1 MPIPTLAVVKRTVPI
16 LFVGLLLTLSAF
28 AQPEGMVLVRGGAHT
43 PLYTGVTESS
53 TIEVESFY
61 SDVFPVTN
69 AEFLAFVRANP
80 EWRRSQV
87 PGLFA
92 DDGYLSHWRGDL
104 NLGEALPNQPV
115 TRVSWFAATAYARW
129 ANRRLPTTNEW
140 EYTAS
145 ASETSANG
153 RSDPSY
159 TRRILSWYSRPA
171 PNPLPSVGST
181 YRNYWGV
188 YDLHGLVW
196 EWVSDF
202 NSGLV
207 SSDSRSNRDA
217 DSKLFCG
224 AGSVGAADF
233 EDYAAFLRF
242 AYRSG
247 LKARYTVPNLGFR
260 TALDVPVN

>member
-1 MPIPTLAVVKRTVPI
+1 MNRVIPI
-16 LFVGLLLTLSAF
+16 LLAGFLLAGSAF
-28 AQPEGMVLVRGGAHT
+28 AQPQGMVLVRGGAHT
-43 PLYTGVTESS
+43 PLYTGVTEAS
-53 TIEVESFY
+53 TVNVESFY
-61 SDVFPVTN
+61 LAVMPVTN

-80 EWRRSQV
+80 QWRRSHA
-87 PGLFA
+87 PTLFV
-92 DDGYLSHWRGDL
+92 DDGYLSHWQGDL
-104 NLGEALPNQPV
+104 ILGTAQPNQPV
-115 TRVSWFAATAYARW
+115 TRVSWFAASAYADW
-129 ANRRLPTTNEW
+129 ANKRLPSTNEW
-140 EYTAS
+140 EYAAS
-145 ASETSANG
+145 ASETSRNG
-153 RSDPSY
+153 RSDPAY
-159 TRRILSWYSRPA
+159 TRRILNWYSRPA
-171 PNPLPSVGST
+171 PNPLPNVGST

-196 EWVSDF
+196 EWVADF

-247 LKARYTVPNLGFR
+247 LEARYTVPNLGFR
-260 TALDVPVN
+260 TAMDAPVN

>member
-1 MPIPTLAVVKRTVPI
+1 MKRTVPI
-16 LFVGLLLTLSAF
+16 LLVGLLLTMSAL
-28 AQPEGMVLVRGGAHT
+28 AQPEGMVLVRGGSHT
-43 PLYTGVTESS
+43 PLYTGVTEAS
-53 TIEVESFY
+53 TIEVDTFY
-61 SDVFPVTN
+61 LDAFPVTN

-80 EWRRSQV
+80 EWQRSQV
-87 PGLFA
+87 PQLFA
-92 DDGYLSHWRGDL
+92 DGGYLSHWSGDL
-104 NLGEALPNQPV
+104 SLGDTLPNQPV
-115 TRVSWFAATAYARW
+115 TRVSWFAAMAYARW
-129 ANRRLPTTNEW
+129 TNRRLPTTNEW
-140 EYTAS
+140 EYAAS
-145 ASETSANG
+145 ASETSASG
-153 RSDPSY
+153 RNDPNY
-159 TRRILSWYSRPA
+159 TRRILNWYSRPA

-196 EWVSDF
+196 EWISDF

-217 DSKLFCG
+217 DTKLFCG

-247 LKARYTVPNLGFR
+247 LEARYTVPNLGFR
-260 TALDVPVN
+260 TALATLEN